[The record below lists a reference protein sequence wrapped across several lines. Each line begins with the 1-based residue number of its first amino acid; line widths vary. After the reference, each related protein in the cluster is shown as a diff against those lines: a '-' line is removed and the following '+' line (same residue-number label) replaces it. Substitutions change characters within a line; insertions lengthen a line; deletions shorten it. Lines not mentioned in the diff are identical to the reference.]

1 MTTTT
6 VREEFARAWKTLFA
20 SSAGVGF
27 GLTGITYYSFGVFV
41 VPLMESFGWTRGEA
55 TLGSSFLIIGTA
67 ITAPI
72 VGTLIDKFGARKVTL
87 FSVFGV
93 ILGYLALSQQS
104 GDIKLF
110 YATWL
115 LMSLAGGGTTPVVY
129 TRAVNMWFDKGRGLA
144 LGLALAGSGISG
156 IFGPPFLTG
165 LIRDYGWKGAYQAL
179 AVLTLV
185 IAFPILFLLFRE
197 RKVDNA
203 LPEHQSAN
211 LPGMDVPEAI
221 RTVDFWKIGIGF
233 ILIAATVAALG
244 INLVPLMRDK
254 GVSAE
259 AAAAYASAMGIAV
272 LVGRI
277 GVGYI
282 LDRFPATI
290 VARVLISLTA
300 IGCLLLAWKDA
311 PWWTAIVAA
320 AMFGFAAATEVDL
333 VAFLSSRY
341 FGMKAYGKIYGLQI
355 TLFYIGAASGPLVA
369 GMMYDSFHG
378 YTEVLYI
385 CAALLVVG
393 AFIVGSLGKPPHFG
407 EIKGH

>member
-6 VREEFARAWKTLFA
+6 VRDEFARAWKTLFA
-20 SSAGVGF
+20 SSVGVGF

-41 VPLMESFGWTRGEA
+41 VPLMQSFGWTRGDA

-87 FSVFGV
+87 VSIFGM
-93 ILGYLALSQQS
+93 IAGYLALSQQPGS
-104 GDIKLF
+104 VFVF

-115 LMSLAGGGTTPVVY
+115 CMSLLGGGTTPVVY

-156 IFGPPFLTG
+156 IFGPPFLTA
-165 LIRDYGWKGAYQAL
+165 LIRDYGWQGAYLAL
-179 AVLTLV
+179 AGITLV
-185 IAFPILFLLFRE
+185 VAFPILFLLFRE
-197 RKVDNA
+197 RKMDSA
-203 LPEHQSAN
+203 SAHSQSAH

-233 ILIAATVAALG
+233 IMIASTVAALG

-272 LVGRI
+272 LFGRI
-277 GVGYI
+277 FVGYI
-282 LDRFPATI
+282 LDRFPAPA
-290 VARVLISLTA
+290 VARVLISFTA
-300 IGCLLLAWKDA
+300 VGCLLLAWKDA
-311 PWWTAIVAA
+311 PWWTAVVSAA
-320 AMFGFAAATEVDL
+320 LFGFAAATEVDL

-341 FGMKAYGKIYGLQI
+341 FGMKSYGKIYGLQI
-355 TLFYIGAASGPLVA
+355 TIFYIGAALGPLLA
-369 GMMYDSFHG
+369 GKAYDAFHG
-378 YTEVLYI
+378 YTEVLYA
-385 CAALLVVG
+385 CAVLLVVG
-393 AFIVGSLGKPPHFG
+393 ALIVGSLGKAPNFG
-407 EIKGH
+407 EIPGH